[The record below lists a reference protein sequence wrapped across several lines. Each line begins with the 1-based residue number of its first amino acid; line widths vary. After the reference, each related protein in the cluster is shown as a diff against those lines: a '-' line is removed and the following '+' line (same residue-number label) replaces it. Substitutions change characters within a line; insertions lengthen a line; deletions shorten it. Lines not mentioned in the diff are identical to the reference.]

1 MPGHDKINSVPD
13 VAQVLPDDDHDDDD
27 HHDGFHIHRTG
38 SPDETTGLLGAGAR
52 TSYEQEEPPPPPP
65 SRKDTWAGAEEF
77 AGLPWHQRPSVF
89 WLIPPYALFTLA
101 FGGSIVPKL
110 NLIVT
115 LVCERYFR
123 EKSLQDVNFVFTPV
137 VLGGDNPQ
145 CNIPEVQQNVAT
157 FTLVLNVIVG
167 VLSSY
172 TAPKIGSLSD
182 RYGRKRMLALAS
194 AGGVCAEIIT
204 IFTARFPETIH
215 YQWLLLGVVFDGLA
229 GSFTAGSVLSH
240 AYTSDCTP
248 PSKRGV
254 AIGYLHAC
262 LFSGLAFGPLIAA
275 YFIKFTGSILS
286 LFYVTLGC
294 HIFFIICVGFI
305 IPESVSKRR
314 QLLAREKHH
323 EDTVERDQ
331 RTREWATAYLAS
343 SSPTNYFWSFF
354 ASPKYANLL
363 ASIRHANPFEP
374 LKVLAPKGFEN
385 VRARRN
391 LVLLAITDMIILGA
405 AMSSGQVTLLYSEYM
420 FGWGNFETSEF
431 MSLVSLVRVCILL
444 LLFPIINYIF
454 RTLPARRR
462 RRASGGIKESNAG
475 ADELDVWI
483 LRLAILSDVIG
494 ITGYIFARTPALFV
508 ASGVITAFGGM
519 GSATIQSMVSKH
531 VPAERVGSLLG
542 AIGLLH
548 ALSRIVGPVVLNG
561 LYAATVK
568 TFPQAV
574 FVVIAGLF
582 AVVFVLSIMIRPH
595 GMSLSSVFLE
605 KEYMLTLG
613 NSLRQ
618 GGRRR
623 GRTSTSTCCV
633 P

>member
-1 MPGHDKINSVPD
+1 MMSGHDKPDPVPD
-13 VAQVLPDDDHDDDD
+13 VAHITSSDDLNN
-27 HHDGFHIHRTG
+27 IN
-38 SPDETTGLLGAGAR
+38 ETTGLLGAGAR
-52 TSYEQEEPPPPPP
+52 TSYDEPAPPP
-65 SRKDTWAGAEEF
+65 RKDSWAGAEEF
-77 AGLPWHQRPSVF
+77 AGLPWHKRPSVF
-89 WLIPPYALFTLA
+89 WLLPPYALFTLA

-115 LVCERYFR
+115 LVCDRYFK
-123 EKSLQDVNFVFTPV
+123 EKSLQDEHFVFTPV

-157 FTLVLNVIVG
+157 FGLVLNVIVG

-172 TAPKIGSLSD
+172 TAPKFGSLSD
-182 RYGRKRMLALAS
+182 RYGRKKMLALTS
-194 AGGVCAEIIT
+194 AGGVLGEIVT

-262 LFSGLAFGPLIAA
+262 LYSGLAFGPLIAA

-286 LFYVTLGC
+286 LFYVTVGC
-294 HIFFIICVGFI
+294 HIFFITCVGLI

-314 QLLAREKHH
+314 QLLARDKHDA
-323 EDTVERDQ
+323 DTRERDQ
-331 RTREWATAYLAS
+331 CTRQWAIAYQGRR
-343 SSPTNYFWSFF
+343 PTNNSFWSLF
-354 ASPKYANLL
+354 ASPKYANWL
-363 ASIRHANPFEP
+363 ASIRSANPFEP
-374 LKVLAPKGFEN
+374 LKVLAPKGLEN
-385 VRARRN
+385 ARARRN
-391 LVLLAITDMIILGA
+391 LILLALTDMIILGA

-431 MSLVSLVRVCILL
+431 MSLVSLVRVLVLL
-444 LLFPIINYIF
+444 CLFPIINYVF
-454 RTLPARRR
+454 RILPARRR
-462 RRASGGIKESNAG
+462 RRESGSIKESNAG
-475 ADELDVWI
+475 ADDLDVWI
-483 LRLAILSDVIG
+483 LRFAILSDVVG
-494 ITGYIFARTPALFV
+494 ITGYIFARTPALFM

-548 ALSRIVGPVVLNG
+548 ALSRIVAPVILNG
-561 LYAATVK
+561 VYAATVK

-574 FVVIAGLF
+574 FVVITSLF
-582 AVVFVLSIMIRPH
+582 VVVFVLSLMIRPH
-595 GMSLSSVFLE
+595 GRFCPDDVCGK
-605 KEYMLTLG
+605 KEI
-613 NSLRQ
+613 
-618 GGRRR
+618 
-623 GRTSTSTCCV
+623 C
-633 P
+633 